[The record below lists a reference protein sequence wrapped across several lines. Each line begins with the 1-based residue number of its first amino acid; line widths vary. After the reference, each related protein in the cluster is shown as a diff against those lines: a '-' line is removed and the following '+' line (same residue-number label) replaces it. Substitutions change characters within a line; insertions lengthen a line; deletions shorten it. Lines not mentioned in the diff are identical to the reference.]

1 MQRVGIESVLIWSAL
16 KNLGFKGQIEFI
28 PAANSKRQK
37 VELAKGNADFIGYTL
52 FRVSVEGSQQFS
64 AASYLVNKQRPE
76 IYKALQDYLDF
87 LRTKDD
93 LLSKAFIHAN
103 NISQQQLDWQSLN

>member
-64 AASYLVNKQRPE
+64 AAS
-76 IYKALQDYLDF
+76 F
-87 LRTKDD
+87 LITTPVIKVGQ
-93 LLSKAFIHAN
+93 SIAGIFTTAN
-103 NISQQQLDWQSLN
+103 QLEAISQAL